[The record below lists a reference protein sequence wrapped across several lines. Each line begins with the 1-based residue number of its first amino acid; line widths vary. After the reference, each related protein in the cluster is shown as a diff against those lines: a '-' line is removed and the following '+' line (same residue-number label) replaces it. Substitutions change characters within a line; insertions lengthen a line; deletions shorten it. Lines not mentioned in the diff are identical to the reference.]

1 MSNASYALESS
12 LEKGGLKEQLTTG
25 KGFSTI
31 GTYWYLI
38 YNQSN
43 EIIEKN
49 APYVFKGIFDGNN
62 KSLINL
68 YINQTRTFEVS
79 TLEDG
84 NTMIE
89 YFYEDQSLF
98 GKNYGKICN
107 LSLENVNITGDYNVA
122 GICGVNFSTI
132 ENCKV
137 NGSIKSTE
145 FWAMTSGIA
154 GENIGSIIDVN
165 VNGNINGTYS
175 VAGISIYNSK
185 EIRNC
190 SNEAKIYNNN
200 GLCAAGIVG
209 NNYEDGIIENCYN
222 TADIK
227 SEISQD
233 NTIFLPKCG
242 GIVADNMGEITKGY
256 NTGNIIQYGYR
267 TYAGGLAGYATG
279 IISQSYST
287 GNILANGGYA
297 ARIGGLVGNAE
308 QLTIENCYNT
318 GNVEVE
324 APAKYTKIGGIIGES
339 RTKLDMI
346 NVYNIG
352 YVTGIGTGY
361 LKLGALLGEINGT
374 VTITNGFYLNTLAIQ
389 LTGTGNPTLINS
401 GEKSEQE
408 LKDDEFI
415 LLKDYGEIWIKDN
428 EKNNGYPILK

>member
-1 MSNASYALESS
+1 MEENLNFMSNASYALESS

-49 APYVFKGIFDGNN
+49 AQYVFKGIFDGNN

-154 GENIGSIIDVN
+154 G
-165 VNGNINGTYS
+165 
-175 VAGISIYNSK
+175 
-185 EIRNC
+185 
-190 SNEAKIYNNN
+190 
-200 GLCAAGIVG
+200 
-209 NNYEDGIIENCYN
+209 
-222 TADIK
+222 
-227 SEISQD
+227 
-233 NTIFLPKCG
+233 
-242 GIVADNMGEITKGY
+242 
-256 NTGNIIQYGYR
+256 
-267 TYAGGLAGYATG
+267 
-279 IISQSYST
+279 
-287 GNILANGGYA
+287 
-297 ARIGGLVGNAE
+297 
-308 QLTIENCYNT
+308 
-318 GNVEVE
+318 
-324 APAKYTKIGGIIGES
+324 
-339 RTKLDMI
+339 
-346 NVYNIG
+346 
-352 YVTGIGTGY
+352 
-361 LKLGALLGEINGT
+361 
-374 VTITNGFYLNTLAIQ
+374 
-389 LTGTGNPTLINS
+389 
-401 GEKSEQE
+401 
-408 LKDDEFI
+408 
-415 LLKDYGEIWIKDN
+415 
-428 EKNNGYPILK
+428 